1 MNRMEGGIC
10 TLTLELLPCAKK
22 VKLEKIYMSIKGFSF
37 NHVLNTLLIL
47 QQEIDCKTKVLNFV
61 QESVVRIKGL

>member
-10 TLTLELLPCAKK
+10 TLTLELLPRAKK
-22 VKLEKIYMSIKGFSF
+22 VKLEKTYMSIKGFSF
-37 NHVLNTLLIL
+37 NHVLHTLLIL